1 MKTKINGPI
10 NIVRIEGEING
21 INKILYLYFDFHI
34 DVTQQTKC
42 EDYLS
47 DDVTKYIKKELLETS
62 DKDIDFFMEHR
73 MDTPGGNLIKYA
85 KYKDKYIE
93 EMEKFFYQNF
103 RKEKSEFK
111 NVRFHYADIR
121 NSHILFSNRT
131 IDDILFNYSCS
142 NYRIQNTN
150 TLINTYTDNKNYIN
164 NIIDILSD
172 KDVKLDKKIKDD
184 PIRKV
189 IDISK
194 KYNNVNV
201 KEKIKELI
209 NLFINDA
216 KLLIE
221 LITTNINLV
230 VEHENI
236 CNTYFDE
243 NGYRKKVK
251 DTETGTE
258 SYFYND
264 DDKIALIKKNHNLI
278 FQKHM
283 EIHASIMDMYFLRR
297 FCDKMYITH
306 GIFYGGA
313 AHCIRYINFL
323 VKVFKFKI
331 THASYTSEKI
341 SELNDILGKKIYNV
355 DELNKYLYPPLL
367 IQCSDMSDFPKHFS

>member
-1 MKTKINGPI
+1 MSSKINGPI

-21 INKILYLYFDFHI
+21 IKKILYLYFDFHM

-73 MDTPGGNLIKYA
+73 MDTPGSNLIKYS
-85 KYKDKYIE
+85 KFRDKYIE

-121 NSHILFSNRT
+121 NSSILFSNRT
-131 IDDILFNYSCS
+131 IDNILFDYSCA
-142 NYRIQNTN
+142 NYNVNNT
-150 TLINTYTDNKNYIN
+150 TKMINIYTDNKSYLHSIN
-164 NIIDILSD
+164 DILSG
-172 KDVKLDKKIKDD
+172 KEIKLDKKIIDD
-184 PIRKV
+184 PIRKL

-194 KYNNVNV
+194 KYKNTNI

-209 NLFINDA
+209 DLFINDTKELI
-216 KLLIE
+216 KLLD
-221 LITTNINLV
+221 LNINLI
-230 VEHENI
+230 VEHENT
-236 CNTYFDE
+236 CNKYFDE
-243 NGYRKKVK
+243 NGFRKRTK
-251 DTETGTE
+251 DTETDTE
-258 SYFYND
+258 SYYYND
-264 DDKIALIKKNHNLI
+264 DDKIASIKKNHNLI

-283 EIHASIMDMYFLRR
+283 IIHATIMDMYFLRR
-297 FCDKMYITH
+297 FCDKKYITH
-306 GIFYGGA
+306 GIFYGGG
-313 AHCIRYINFL
+313 AHCIRYINYL
-323 VKVFKFKI
+323 VKAFDFKI

-341 SELNDILGKKIYNV
+341 NKLNDILSEKIYDV

-367 IQCSDMSDFPKHFS
+367 IQCSDMSDFPKQFS